1 MTNTF
6 KAERQ
11 RSLALFELG
20 QITEIEHAR
29 KLRAIAKAETRQA
42 GALAKLEAKRE
53 RNRRY
58 YHRKKLKNQFL
69 ASLEQPA

>member
-42 GALAKLEAKRE
+42 LAKLEAKRE

-69 ASLEQPA
+69 ASLEQSA